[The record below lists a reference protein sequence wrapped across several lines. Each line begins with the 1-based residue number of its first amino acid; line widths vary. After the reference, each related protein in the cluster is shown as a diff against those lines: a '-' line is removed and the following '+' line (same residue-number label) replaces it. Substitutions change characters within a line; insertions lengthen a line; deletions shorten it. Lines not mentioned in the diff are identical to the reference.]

1 MKLPR
6 PTIGALLVALGA
18 SWTAVRAEEPIAIA
32 TIERDKPVDFES
44 ELLPI
49 FKQNCIACHNHAS
62 KKGGLV
68 LETPQTIGAGSD
80 SGDTVLPGKGAESL
94 LLQVAARQSEPF
106 MPPPDNN
113 VGAKALT
120 PEQLGLLKRWI
131 DEGAQGEV
139 KNRAGAVAWQPLPVG
154 VNPIYAAAV
163 SPDDEFIACGR
174 ANQIF
179 VYDLPERRLL
189 CRLTDPALVD
199 GTLYAKPGVAQRDL
213 VQSLAFS
220 PDGYTLASG
229 DYRVVRL
236 WRRPTD
242 IQRLQLAAG
251 EQPITAL
258 AATVDGKRIATGLA
272 NGQIQLWNAESG
284 EAGQVLAGHVFVG
297 HSAAVTGL
305 AFAADGSRLFSA
317 SGDQTIRGWN
327 MADGQQLGAI
337 VTRAAQTGLALA
349 PDGQRLATAAADGA
363 VRSWIPPV
371 AASTAQVVVAPAALS
386 AMATTPDGALIVLA
400 CADGQLLLVDAAK
413 GEVRRTWAP
422 HGAGPVAVAISADGH
437 WLATGGADSQVR
449 VWDLPALVAAPADQ
463 SPPAAIV
470 GNGPAAV
477 SRISWHPAGEEL
489 AAASNDGRLTLWS
502 RAGASPGNVP
512 LKVVRQIAVHGIPLV
527 GVAYAPDGSRLYA
540 AAADG
545 TIAAH
550 QAGDGTR
557 VYAVAHAAAV
567 NDLAVSPDGRWLAS
581 AGQDQHVRQWNAA
594 DGSPAPAAVVA
605 GFAAPVL
612 AVRYSADGCRLLA
625 GSADNHVVSIDAA
638 SGAPEQVLQ
647 EHAGAVTGLATSAAT
662 PQGVL
667 TVSADKTLRKLSL
680 AADRQLAMHAG
691 GALCVAYF
699 ADGKQLVSGGAD
711 GIVRQTDVATG
722 AEVRKLELGGPALA
736 VAVRPDGSR
745 VAAVSDNHLLRLWNG
760 ADGKLVSE
768 ARGDFKFQRIAAQ
781 LSAAVAAGRK
791 RIEETKAAVD
801 AADKDSAEKLAAAQA
816 AEIALTT
823 AVAAAQEAATKAQQA
838 AEAKVAADKLA
849 VDTAALAKAKTDE
862 KAALDKLAQELTD
875 AVALATDAMT
885 KAQVAID
892 ALAAS
897 TTTTVA
903 MATATKTAAEKNAAD
918 AALASVAAVAEKAV
932 ADIAAADAS
941 TKTLHDQ
948 LTKLVSEKT
957 AALAATQQQKTA
969 AEAAIAEASTAEKTA
984 AEAKAAAE
992 KAATEM
998 ATAATAATT
1007 AQQTADKALAD
1018 AQRFSKLAN
1027 EAAPVARATWETATA
1042 ELPPIEA
1049 REATAKE
1056 VAQRHDQP
1064 LRCVTFAGDGNLLA
1078 FAGDDGIVRAYRAED
1093 GAAFETFTA
1102 HEGAVAALTFT
1113 PAGLLSASAD
1123 RSARLWDIYPVW
1135 TLAAQ
1140 LGPPADA
1147 PADLG
1152 ASVLANRVLALA
1164 FSPDGKLLA
1173 TGGGEPSRSGEL
1185 KIWNLAERSVVLDL
1199 PEAHTDTIFG
1209 MEFSPDGKLVA
1220 TASADK
1226 FVRVFDV
1233 ATGKLVRSFEGHTHH
1248 VLGVAWRFDGRL
1260 LASAGADRVIKI
1272 WSMETGEQQRT
1283 IAGFNKEVTSIS
1295 FVVGASETLASA
1307 GDAQVRV
1314 HNADDGKSP
1323 RNFAGGTDFMYS
1335 ARITP
1340 DGRYVVA
1347 GGQDS
1352 VLRVWNGADG
1362 KPIIAFEPPKEE
1374 TP

>member
-1 MKLPR
+1 VKLPR
-6 PTIGALLVALGA
+6 PLIGALLGVLFVAWGA
-18 SWTAVRAEEPIAIA
+18 LSSAVRAEEPIAIA
-32 TIERDKPVDFES
+32 TLERDKPVDFES

-68 LETPQTIGAGSD
+68 LETPQTIKAGSD
-80 SGDTVLPGKGAESL
+80 SGDSVLPGKGAESL

-113 VGAKALT
+113 VGAKSLT

-139 KNRAGAVAWQPLPVG
+139 KNRAGAVNWQPLPAG

-189 CRLTDPALVD
+189 CRLTDPSLVD
-199 GTLYAKPGVAQRDL
+199 GALYAKPGVAQRDL

-284 EAGQVLAGHVFVG
+284 EAGQVLAGHT
-297 HSAAVTGL
+297 AAVTGL
-305 AFAADGSRLFSA
+305 AFAADGSRLFSS

-327 MADGQQLGAI
+327 VADGQQLGAI

-371 AASTAQVVVAPAALS
+371 APSSAQIVAAPAALS
-386 AMATTPDGALIVLA
+386 AIATTPDGALIVLA
-400 CADGQLLLVDAAK
+400 CADGQLLLIDAAK
-413 GEVRRTWAP
+413 SEVRRTWAP
-422 HGAGPVAVAISADGH
+422 HGAGPVAIAVSADGH

-463 SPPAAIV
+463 PPPAAIV

-550 QAGDGTR
+550 QTADGTR
-557 VYAVAHAAAV
+557 IYAVAHAAAV

-612 AVRYSADGCRLLA
+612 AVRYSADGRRLLA
-625 GSADNHVVSIDAA
+625 GSADNQVTSIDAA
-638 SGAPEQVLQ
+638 TGITEQVLP
-647 EHAGAVTGLATSAAT
+647 EHAGAVSGLATSAAT
-662 PQGVL
+662 SQNVF

-680 AADRQLAMHAG
+680 SADRQLAMHAG
-691 GALCVAYF
+691 GALSVAYF
-699 ADGKQLVSGGAD
+699 ADGKQLASGGAD
-711 GIVRQTDVATG
+711 GIVRQVDVATG

-745 VAAVSDNHLLRLWNG
+745 VAAVSDNHLLRLWNS
-760 ADGKLVSE
+760 ADGQLVSE

-781 LSAAVAAGRK
+781 LAAAVAAGRK

-801 AADKDSAEKLAAAQA
+801 AADKDSADKLAAAQA
-816 AEIALTT
+816 AESALTT
-823 AVAAAQEAATKAQQA
+823 AMAAAQEAATKAQQA

-849 VDTAALAKAKTDE
+849 ADTAALAKAKTEE

-875 AVALATDAMT
+875 AVALATDATT
-885 KAQVAID
+885 KAQAAID

-941 TKTLHDQ
+941 AKTLHEQ
-948 LTKLVSEKT
+948 LTKLVGEKT
-957 AALAATQQQKTA
+957 AALASAQQQKTA
-969 AEAAIAEASTAEKTA
+969 LEAALAEAAAAEKA
-984 AEAKAAAE
+984 AADAKAAAE
-992 KAATEM
+992 KAATDM
-998 ATAATAATT
+998 AAAATAATT
-1007 AQQTADKALAD
+1007 AQQAAEKALAD
-1018 AQRFSKLAN
+1018 AQRFSKLAD
-1027 EAAPVARATWETATA
+1027 EAAPVARSIWETATA

-1049 REATAKE
+1049 REAAAKE

-1093 GAAFETFTA
+1093 GAPFETFTA
-1102 HEGAVAALTFT
+1102 HEGAVAALAFT

-1147 PADLG
+1147 PADLD

-1185 KIWNLAERSVVLDL
+1185 KIWNLADRSVVFDL

-1209 MEFSPDGKLVA
+1209 LEFSPDGKLVA

-1226 FVRVFDV
+1226 FIRVFDV

-1248 VLGVAWRFDGRL
+1248 VLGVAWRFDGKV
-1260 LASAGADRVIKI
+1260 LASAGADRVIKV

-1295 FVVGASETLASA
+1295 FVAGASETLASS

-1323 RNFAGGTDFMYS
+1323 RNFAGGTDYMYS
-1335 ARITP
+1335 SRITP
-1340 DGRYVVA
+1340 DGRFVVA

-1362 KPIIAFEPPKEE
+1362 KPVITFEPPKEE